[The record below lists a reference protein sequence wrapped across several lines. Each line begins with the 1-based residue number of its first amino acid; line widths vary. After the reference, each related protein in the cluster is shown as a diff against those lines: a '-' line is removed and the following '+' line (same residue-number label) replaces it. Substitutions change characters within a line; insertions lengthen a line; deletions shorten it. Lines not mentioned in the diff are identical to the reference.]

1 MNVEQILMYLEN
13 ISNGNLVINFFNHL
27 IVIISILLCFT
38 RIKCKQKIIF
48 GSIIV
53 LCISVV
59 GNAIYYGGMFH
70 LITFS
75 IMTVFFIAA
84 FIKSPQIED
93 VPKKN
98 IYTAIALIFIILGIW
113 YPEFTKVNSILSIL
127 FSPLGIAPC
136 PTLLTIGG
144 ILNLY
149 PNAFNKKCV
158 IYPIIL
164 IIIYGIIGAFRFKV
178 YYDVLLLIL
187 VVFSIINLRRK
198 ID

>member
-1 MNVEQILMYLEN
+1 M
-13 ISNGNLVINFFNHL
+13 
-27 IVIISILLCFT
+27 LCFT

-59 GNAIYYGGMFH
+59 GNAIYYGNIFH
-70 LITFS
+70 LVTFG
-75 IMTVFFIAA
+75 IMIVFFIAA
-84 FIKSPQIED
+84 FIKSAQIED